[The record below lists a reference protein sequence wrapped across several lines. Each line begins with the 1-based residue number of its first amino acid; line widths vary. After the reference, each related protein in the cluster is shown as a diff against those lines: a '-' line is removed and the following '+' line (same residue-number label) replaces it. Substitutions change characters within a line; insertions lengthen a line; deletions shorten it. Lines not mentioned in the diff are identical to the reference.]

1 MDLDRL
7 IPRRD
12 RSGRMR
18 SALEQAGVRAA
29 DPPLRKIYLE
39 PTAHCNLHCSTCLR
53 NSWEEKP
60 GAMPLDLYRK
70 LLADLQ
76 RTKTLETIAFWGF
89 GEPLTHPDIAIMI
102 QLAKERGYR
111 TEMVT
116 NGLLLDRPAAEALVR
131 AGLDM
136 LVVSLDGA
144 SPETHRL
151 VRGEA
156 DLAVILANIRALQA
170 LKKEQKRRTP
180 DVGIEF
186 VARRSNL
193 AELPKLP
200 ALARE
205 LDAQFVLVTNFLPY
219 TEEMKNEILYWMS
232 TGRFSRAAVIRTTP
246 PVILPRMDDLSPAV
260 RGLLQAWPPPAAR
273 NSVWSGDG
281 RAESFCPFVGRG
293 GVAVAWN
300 GSVSP
305 CVSLLHSYSCYVLG
319 RRKAIERCT
328 FGGIR
333 DATLPEIWR
342 GKEYRRFR
350 RRVMAFEFSPC
361 AHCTGCDLSET
372 NREDCIGS
380 RFPTC
385 GDCLWAKGI
394 LLCP

>member
-1 MDLDRL
+1 MDLEQL
-7 IPRRD
+7 IPQAD
-12 RSGRMR
+12 RGGRMR
-18 SALEQAGVRAA
+18 SALQKAGWRTP
-29 DPPLRKIYLE
+29 DRPLRKIYLE
-39 PTAHCNLHCSTCLR
+39 PTAHCNLRCSTCLR
-53 NSWEEKP
+53 NSWEDKP
-60 GAMPLDLYRK
+60 GAMPLDLYRE
-70 LLADLQ
+70 LLAGLR

-89 GEPLTHPDIAIMI
+89 GEPLTHPDIAEMI
-102 QLAKERGYR
+102 RLAKERGLR
-111 TEMVT
+111 AEMVT
-116 NGLLLDRPAAEALVR
+116 NGLLLDRPTAESLLDT
-131 AGLDM
+131 GLDL

-156 DLAVILANIRALQA
+156 DLEAILANIRTLQA
-170 LKKEQKRRTP
+170 VKKERARRTP
-180 DVGIEF
+180 EVGIEF

-193 AELPKLP
+193 TELPKLL

-205 LDAQFVLVTNFLPY
+205 LDAQFVLVSNFLPY
-219 TEEMKNEILYWMS
+219 TEAMKGEILYWMS

-246 PVILPRMDDLSPAV
+246 PVILPRMDDLSPEV
-260 RGLLQAWPPPAAR
+260 RRLLQSWPR
-273 NSVWSGDG
+273 RETRKSVWSGDG

-305 CVSLLHSYSCYVLG
+305 CVSLLHSYTCYVLG

-328 FGGIR
+328 FGNIR
-333 DATLPEIWR
+333 EATLPQIWR
-342 GKEYRRFR
+342 GNEYRSFR
-350 RRVMAFEFSPC
+350 RRVAAFEFSPC

-372 NREDCIGS
+372 NREDCIGNP
-380 RFPTC
+380 FPTC